1 MHSSLQMS
9 ETKGYCE
16 DFTEGKFSFPI
27 IHAIRQSPTA
37 NNEILNI
44 LKSKVEDDTIKEH
57 AVKYMRDVTRTFDYT
72 KERLSSLHADARCA
86 MEDLRIPNEAMQAIL
101 DKLAV
106 K

>member
-1 MHSSLQMS
+1 MS

-44 LKSKVEDDTIKEH
+44 LKSKVEDATIKEH
-57 AVKYMRDVTRTFDYT
+57 AVRYMQDVTRTFDYT

-86 MEDLRIPNEAMQAIL
+86 MEDLRIPNKAMQVIL
-101 DKLAV
+101 DRLVV